1 MKNCTY
7 DIVNGETGISLLE
20 LLRYVDKQFAE
31 VLDTKEKASINDIVY
46 SKSPLKDSIIT
57 KIGEVKHDYIV
68 TSART
73 VSTYDDELGGDGS
86 TLSYQE
92 FIEDPACLIDGVHLV
107 RPFNKEEFRA
117 NEIENLKK
125 NGYSE
130 ERATAEVD
138 KDLAN
143 MEQFKKDSVIFH
155 KIADGYGAISTKTKN
170 SEYIDAISGII
181 KDTAF
186 DGRTALLEDFKGQME
201 HFVDQYI
208 YRTQVN
214 PVIIGNVGLKAQ
226 VEALGKELVGH
237 VDYLS
242 IDDSGTLHI
251 YNFKASQQSMN
262 LWSKDKWKKYN
273 YGMAFLKQMLAYN
286 GIPVENIELNI
297 VPVKMDYDGA
307 DLKKIT
313 LGAPQNISV
322 STSGNY
328 MLEQYDKHARH
339 FIRSN
344 VAIPKVTIETFDK
357 ADEIFQH
364 IFPILNMRSEGTHR
378 SAVEMIKRSPE
389 AGEAE
394 PLVIR
399 EVNDEKGRWEVIID
413 GKSYRPKSNKNKNNN
428 QDILNI
434 VIEHLGEIQDE
445 TLQTVH
451 TLKEAIHKMNQ
462 IGEKGVF
469 VPEADV
475 IDKLKGLSQSRGFIK
490 MMLDTYFN
498 DIEEWRG
505 SGEHKTPV
513 YRWKLRDD
521 LLDYN
526 IILMQSTDG
535 QLDLISLSAFDCN
548 AEIPFGKGRHSLLGA
563 YKTDV
568 QTNTL
573 RGDYGNAEV
582 IRAIVLL
589 NQILPTMKDMDNV
602 QLGRVKVLSH
612 TGTSRNYS
620 ISSITKNVLP
630 EIITTVN
637 NANKELGFVNNFRA
651 LKSEQFVDPL
661 DSVMYEY
668 GLLVNNRSES
678 EIMRYSPDKFAQLAN
693 LAESDKA
700 YEKTKLLKELLESFQ
715 SELISI
721 LPSSKFEDIV
731 RMAKGQFGSIRDQ
744 QVCRL
749 YRAISEAYHHY
760 NGDTLNYEKE
770 LTDIY
775 RHMSTTNHIP
785 NQNIRIVTDNLA
797 QTYNSIATEIEQYH
811 AKNMRKFI
819 KEFLDA
825 KGYGMTRNA
834 TLGDEVNV
842 FKNLF
847 ELDEQG
853 KRTMK
858 FKNPWTDGSLDSAEQ
873 EFLKKALWQF
883 YIIRNGGDAL
893 NLGSYN
899 DPKVLDFIQNR
910 AGGHKYL
917 WCPLMRASN
926 STKVMQNL
934 ETSTWKGRAA
944 RMWKI
949 IQNPKQYYD
958 DQIENLTEEERK
970 LINQGLAADKEKL
983 GRVINMFQ
991 IGDETG
997 KDAGTRQKYIDDNG
1011 IEFFETNVE
1020 TILIEYLSKNI
1031 ECTKLKDFMV
1041 GTRSLLFQLTLMG
1054 EESGNSDIMKREIQY
1069 IRDFLKV
1076 NVFNTTIK
1084 SETGQV
1090 LTGAL
1095 AGVRSKVT
1103 LMNLGGNMISF
1114 FRDVFQGF
1122 EENFMRTVTKLNTDI
1137 DAKTL
1142 SKAYA
1147 YTITHGMTNTMNI
1160 SMLSALQA
1168 KYRLSNIDLA
1178 SMESLR
1184 IGRGGVANYKNWAYA
1199 TLRRP
1204 DFLNRMTL
1212 FVARCMKDGCW
1223 EGWELNDDILT
1234 YNWKKDKRFKAL
1246 VDGTPKDSAEY
1257 KQAKALYMSKAREWN
1272 AEHPESQIDLNPET
1286 AETFLPAPYSDRE
1299 ILAIKEVADNIY
1311 GAYDKSL
1318 KSMGEHTTIMWFFG
1332 MYTTWMN
1339 GIWNNYF
1346 MKPGKYIANRSNMEQ
1361 QTNEAGKPLFLDE
1374 NGNITEEDTGMPLYH
1389 NVPTIVQGIAY
1400 TIRDLYYITK
1410 DGGLQAM
1417 KEYITANPT
1426 VRANLAKLISDML
1439 VTLLMFIAFKFA
1451 LDPAYKDYKKDM
1463 KNNPVLAN
1471 LATEIFYKAG
1481 SRSYDSFRGPLNFK
1495 DWLGDNTASPM
1506 YEVNLKVAQDALKVV
1521 TGRKSLPDAFMGNFA
1536 VARAGKDTYNAWK
1549 KAQE

>member
-7 DIVNGETGISLLE
+7 DIVNGEQGLSLIG

-31 VLDTKEKASINDIVY
+31 VLDTKQKASISDIVY
-46 SKSPLKDSIIT
+46 SKDPLKDSIIT
-57 KIGEVKHDYIV
+57 KIGEIKHNYII
-68 TSART
+68 TASRT

-92 FIEDPACLIDGVHLV
+92 FIEDPSCLIDGIPLV
-107 RPFNKEEFRA
+107 RPFNRDEFR
-117 NEIENLKK
+117 NSEIENLVQ
-125 NGYSE
+125 NHNYSKE
-130 ERATAEVD
+130 KATAEVD

-143 MEQFKKDSVIFH
+143 MDAFKKDSVTLH
-155 KIADGYGAISTKTKN
+155 KIIDGYGTVSTQVKN
-170 SEYIDAISGII
+170 SDYVSAVADVV
-181 KDTAF
+181 KDTPF
-186 DGRTALLEDFKGQME
+186 EGRTALLEDLKGQME
-201 HFVDQYI
+201 NFVNQYI
-208 YRTQVN
+208 YRTQVS
-214 PVIIGNVGLKAQ
+214 PVIVGNVGLKAKI
-226 VEALGKELVGH
+226 EALGKELVGH
-237 VDYLS
+237 IDYLS
-242 IDDSGTLHI
+242 VDASGTLHI
-251 YNFKASQQSMN
+251 YNFKASQKPMN
-262 LWSKDKWKKYN
+262 TWSKDKWKKYN

-286 GIPVENIELNI
+286 GIPINNIELNI
-297 VPVKMDYDGA
+297 VPVRMDYEGDN
-307 DLKKIT
+307 LKKVVV
-313 LGAPQNISV
+313 GAPQNISV
-322 STSGNY
+322 NRQGSY

-344 VAIPKVTIETFDK
+344 VNIPKVTIETFDK

-378 SAVEMIKRSPE
+378 SAVEMIKRAPE

-399 EVNDEKGRWEVIID
+399 EVNDEKGRWEVIIG

-428 QDILNI
+428 QDILDI
-434 VIEHLGEIQDE
+434 VVEHLNEIQDE

-451 TLKEAIHKMNQ
+451 TLKEAIRKMNQ

-475 IDKLKGLSQSRGFIK
+475 IDKLKGLSSSRGFIK
-490 MMLDTYFN
+490 TMLDTYFN
-498 DIEEWRG
+498 DVDWDVDSKG
-505 SGEHKTPV
+505 NKTPI
-513 YRWKLRDD
+513 YKWKLRDD

-526 IILMQSTDG
+526 IILMQNNDTG
-535 QLDLISLSAFDCN
+535 QLDIISLSAFDCN
-548 AEIPFGKGRHSLLGA
+548 AEIPFGKGRHNLLGA
-563 YKTDV
+563 FKTDV
-568 QTNTL
+568 ETNTL

-589 NQILPTMKDMDNV
+589 NQILPTMKDIDNI
-602 QLGRVKVLSH
+602 QLGKVKVLSH
-612 TGTSRNYS
+612 TGKSRSYA
-620 ISSITKNVLP
+620 IGTITKDYLP
-630 EIITTVN
+630 EIISTVN
-637 NANKELGFVNNFRA
+637 LEGFVNNFRG
-651 LKSEQFVDPL
+651 LKADKFVDPISAVL
-661 DSVMYEY
+661 NEY
-668 GLLVNNRSES
+668 GLLATGRNEA
-678 EIMRYSPDKFAQLAN
+678 EMAKYLPEKFVELQSLI
-693 LAESDKA
+693 ESDESYK
-700 YEKTKLLKELLESFQ
+700 KTKVLKELLESFQ
-715 SELISI
+715 SEATGI
-721 LPSSKFEDIV
+721 LPSHEFKDIARYAAGQLGSK
-731 RMAKGQFGSIRDQ
+731 RDQ
-744 QVCRL
+744 QICRVYKAL
-749 YRAISEAYHHY
+749 SDAYHHY
-760 NGDTLNYEKE
+760 TRETFNYEME
-770 LTDIY
+770 LTDVY

-797 QTYNSIATEIEQYH
+797 QAYNSIATEIEQYH

-819 KEFLDA
+819 KEYLDA
-825 KGYGMTRNA
+825 KGYGLARNA
-834 TLGDEVNV
+834 TIGDEVSL

-847 ELDEQG
+847 EQNEQG

-858 FKNPWTDGSLDSAEQ
+858 FKNPWTDGSLKPEEQ

-883 YIIRNGGDAL
+883 YIIRNGGDVL

-917 WCPLMRASN
+917 WCPLMRATN
-926 STKVMQNL
+926 STRVMQNL
-934 ETSTWKGRAA
+934 ETSTWKGRAQ

-949 IQNPKQYYD
+949 MSNPKQYYD
-958 DQIENLTEEERK
+958 DQIENITEQERE
-970 LINQGLAADKEKL
+970 LINKGLNADKEKL
-983 GRVINMFQ
+983 GHVINMFN
-991 IGDETG
+991 IGDERFEPG
-997 KDAGTRQKYIDDNG
+997 SRNKYIEEQG
-1011 IEFFETNVE
+1011 IDFFETNVE
-1020 TILIEYLSKNI
+1020 TILIEYLSKQV
-1031 ECTKLKDFMV
+1031 ECSKLKDFMI

-1084 SETGQV
+1084 SETGAV

-1095 AGVRSKVT
+1095 AGIRSKVT

-1142 SKAYA
+1142 SQAYA
-1147 YTITHGMTNTMNI
+1147 YVITHGMTNTMNI

-1246 VDGTPKDSAEY
+1246 VDGTSKDDPEY
-1257 KQAKALYMSKAREWN
+1257 KHAKALYMSKAREWN

-1286 AETFLPAPYSDRE
+1286 AETFLPAPYADRE

-1318 KSMGEHTTIMWFFG
+1318 KSMGEHTTLMWFFG

-1361 QTNEAGKPLFLDE
+1361 QIGENGKPLFLDE
-1374 NGNITEEDTGMPLYH
+1374 NGGITEEDTGMPLYH

-1417 KEYITANPT
+1417 KDYINANPT
-1426 VRANLAKLISDML
+1426 VRANLAKLLSDML

-1451 LDPAYKDYKKDM
+1451 LDPAYKDYKKEM
-1463 KNNPVLAN
+1463 KNNPVFAN

-1549 KAQE
+1549 KAQD